1 MANLSNINNRLIV
14 TDGGNLLV
22 NATANLATYGGITI
36 DNFSDPSI
44 AMKTTGTSGW
54 LWTQY
59 ITSTGTNNFSMGV
72 NQSSPYW
79 CVKAGAGMDSPHLV
93 VNSSGNVGIGTISP
107 TSPTSVGTFLEIRG
121 RNGIGGGT
129 AGIVLKDYDN
139 DGWDIWNSGG
149 QLNFRYNNDGAVGF
163 FITSAGDT
171 TFAGN
176 VTVGANTVQNG
187 TNPGL
192 KIQSTNISQT
202 VLGLHNTTSGNWEVA
217 VGGSANTIGAGKFYV
232 YDNTA
237 DAGRLVI
244 DTSGNAMIGGTSTFN
259 GVTGETG
266 FEIYG
271 NTAQLLINN
280 PSYNWFT
287 IYSASD
293 SNIYNVFGSSGNYLI
308 GTGNKDTSNWS
319 EKMRIDSSGNL
330 TLKSASVVTL
340 KAGPLGSTYGG
351 GFNAITVTGTSSAPY
366 TSTLGFSNYGVANAM
381 VIEGANVGIGTTSP
395 GAELQVV
402 GRIKTTRIVSSNII
416 LGNIRSN
423 VVGTAYLL
431 LVDLNITAGFSLAGK
446 VNAAS
451 YTTWNVSDIYVRK
464 NYNAAT
470 GYATITGISK
480 SGSTL
485 SVVDIS
491 HSSGR
496 FIALKLTGDPEVDVM
511 WAGYRLDALF
521 QGSGEVT
528 TLTSGVTENSV
539 YASY

>member
-464 NYNAAT
+464 NYNATT

>member
-1 MANLSNINNRLIV
+1 MANLSNINNKLIV